1 MLALVVSVLLIYDEK
16 MCFYSE
22 RVSLQGLM
30 SSEHLL
36 SVSGSAGGEDVAL
49 VLC

>member
-30 SSEHLL
+30 SSEVL
-36 SVSGSAGGEDVAL
+36 SVSGSGGGEDVAL